1 VSVTLNSHQL
11 GRLIDQTSSHIGP
24 EYAED
29 LHGIRLDVDSRYLY
43 AVASDRFTLAVA
55 RYGLS
60 NGEEDQE
67 PFARTIPATYLQPL
81 REWVD
86 SMKGPEWVTVSAVDD
101 RLIFDGPQ
109 TSLSIAVTV
118 GQEFPDWRGVL
129 RKAVNQDGDG
139 EPFPALDSGLLQR
152 FGNTEH
158 VLRVWFTADDKPAV
172 FFAEDF
178 IGAQMPVR
186 TTRLAPAGQ
195 ESFATAYNSWNWT
208 LAAGSKD
215 ADMAA
220 MPAPERPRYEVTT
233 DVLETAEGLL
243 RGVLRSTSNSFD
255 VEYFGED
262 REALY
267 AYIRAGVA
275 DWMAYRYLDALYRV
289 DPRAARA
296 VVQDTADELD
306 SGEIGEFAWEAAE
319 KAGHKPKQWQDDY
332 EAAVQKRDAEQPSL
346 AARRLAAGLN
356 VAQNF
361 GIGLDIDDNPHVRFD
376 EADKTWVAVKPE
388 PAETATS

>member
-1 VSVTLNSHQL
+1 
-11 GRLIDQTSSHIGP
+11 
-24 EYAED
+24 
-29 LHGIRLDVDSRYLY
+29 
-43 AVASDRFTLAVA
+43 
-55 RYGLS
+55 
-60 NGEEDQE
+60 
-67 PFARTIPATYLQPL
+67 
-81 REWVD
+81 
-86 SMKGPEWVTVSAVDD
+86 
-101 RLIFDGPQ
+101 
-109 TSLSIAVTV
+109 
-118 GQEFPDWRGVL
+118 
-129 RKAVNQDGDG
+129 
-139 EPFPALDSGLLQR
+139 
-152 FGNTEH
+152 
-158 VLRVWFTADDKPAV
+158 
-172 FFAEDF
+172 
-178 IGAQMPVR
+178 
-186 TTRLAPAGQ
+186 
-195 ESFATAYNSWNWT
+195 
-208 LAAGSKD
+208 
-215 ADMAA
+215 
-220 MPAPERPRYEVTT
+220 
-233 DVLETAEGLL
+233 
-243 RGVLRSTSNSFD
+243 VLRSTSNSFD